1 MFLYGVLMPDAVSWA
16 RLYHSFL
23 DNRKTANLT
32 PTQAGHWLRIFLLAS
47 RNTPRGK
54 LPDNK
59 TIRKHLGPSMQVNPD
74 RLNKLLVFFCSA
86 NLLDKALDGSLWLHN
101 FTSRQWLSSKEENP
115 VSTESST
122 IVSTESCN
130 TKLMPFDENNTLI
143 ENGHTEL
150 VITETYKDIYRG
162 LERLFVGIKDLLSD
176 LRIEAG
182 LLSRSPGSEGNSALV
197 SRTDVYTKEP
207 ELFSLSAQRIDKRN
221 ADYLSI
227 TALWNSL
234 PGLVHHRSFT
244 DSDKRAVLDALRI
257 FSADEIKTAIE
268 RYSVWAVGAVA
279 GQYRECYRWTFYE
292 FITRHKGALI
302 KRLISNEWEN
312 TCRPFTNKQYPKPVS
327 VSDLLAAAE
336 KRRKIP

>member
-1 MFLYGVLMPDAVSWA
+1 MPDSVSWA

-32 PTQAGHWLRIFLLAS
+32 AAQVGSWLRIFLLAS

-59 TIRKHLGPSMQVNPD
+59 ILNRYLGAGLGKNPN
-74 RLNKLLVFFCSA
+74 RLNKLLAFFIQA
-86 NLLDKALDGSLWLHN
+86 NLIDKASDGSLWLHN
-101 FTSRQWLSSKEENP
+101 FTSRQWLSSQVEIPISTNCSTV
-115 VSTESST
+115 VSTDCGNSLL
-122 IVSTESCN
+122 ISC
-130 TKLMPFDENNTLI
+130 DENKRVIAKGN
-143 ENGHTEL
+143 TEL

-162 LERLFVGIKDLLSD
+162 LERLFVGIKDLLST

-182 LLSRSPGSEGNSALV
+182 RLNSAPGDDGSSALV
-197 SRTDVYTKEP
+197 SRTDVSPKEP
-207 ELFSLSAQRIDKRN
+207 ELFSLSSQRIDKRN
-221 ADYLSI
+221 SDHLSI

-234 PGLVHHRSFT
+234 PGLVHHKSFT
-244 DSDKRAVLDALRI
+244 DSDKRAVFDALQI
-257 FSADEIKTAIE
+257 FSASEIKTAIE
-268 RYSVWAVGAVA
+268 RYSIWAVGAIA

-336 KRRKIP
+336 KRRTIP